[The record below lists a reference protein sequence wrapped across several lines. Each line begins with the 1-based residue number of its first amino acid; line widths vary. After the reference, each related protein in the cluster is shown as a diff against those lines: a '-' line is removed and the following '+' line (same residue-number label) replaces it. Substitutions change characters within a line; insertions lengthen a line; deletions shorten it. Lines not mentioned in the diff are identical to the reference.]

1 MTGKEAVRMA
11 IGREWPTSRGKI
23 TRRKV
28 MMKVTVKENRN
39 GNDKESDREGMIS
52 HEENSKDSV

>member
-1 MTGKEAVRMA
+1 MA
-11 IGREWPTSRGKI
+11 IGREWGTSRGKI

-28 MMKVTVKENRN
+28 VMKVTVKENRN